1 MYTCHKVIKVEVQLW
16 VHLDHYFGIAHKKT
30 HRGTK
35 HSDYLYRYLRTCMW
49 VPVARVCVHVPGTCI
64 PYPWARY
71 TSNYISNY
79 ISNSSIHSCILEVLG
94 TVPTT
99 RD

>member
-1 MYTCHKVIKVEVQLW
+1 MYFSVLLIK
-16 VHLDHYFGIAHKKT
+16 KS